1 MLDIT
6 APLYATYCLLKFIF
20 LIVFSPHGLPS
31 TASQITY
38 EGAVLANNLL
48 LSSCYCAIVFSL
60 LFLSVNQQNWNVR
73 GGTTQPCSLHLLPQ
87 FRDWIADNSHLST
100 HTQMYSAGLGTAQGV
115 DAWWATTQYHW
126 CQGNYATNPFIFS
139 QCTHDFQARESMLRQ
154 QLADLEK
161 AEQRSDVGPAGL
173 SWYLLHSCCL
183 RFISR
188 RPA

>member
-1 MLDIT
+1 MLDVI

-87 FRDWIADNSHLST
+87 FRDWIADNSRIHKC
-100 HTQMYSAGLGTAQGV
+100 TAQ
-115 DAWWATTQYHW
+115 DLAQL
-126 CQGNYATNPFIFS
+126 
-139 QCTHDFQARESMLRQ
+139 RESMH
-154 QLADLEK
+154 D
-161 AEQRSDVGPAGL
+161 EQPHNIIDVKVTMPQIRSYSLNVL
-173 SWYLLHSCCL
+173 T
-183 RFISR
+183 ISR
-188 RPA
+188 RGKACYANNSQTWRKQNSARM